1 MAPMAGRASGAGE
14 GATLVTGGAGY
25 IGSHTVLALRQAGRR
40 VVVLDDLSTGS
51 RAVVP
56 PDVPFVEGDA
66 GDGALVARLIET
78 FGIDS
83 VIHFAGSILVEQSVS
98 EPLRYYG
105 NNVAVSRNLLEAC
118 TAAGVRRFIFS
129 STAAVYGAPDQVPIP
144 ERAPKRPINP
154 YGSSKLVTEWM
165 LRDLAH
171 ATELRYV
178 ALRYFNVAGAD
189 PQGRSGQLGPV
200 ATHLIKIASQV
211 VAGLRESIA
220 IFGADYDTPD
230 GTCVRDYI
238 HVSDLA
244 AAHVAAL
251 GYLEAGGE
259 SCSLNCGYGHGYSV
273 REVIDAVE
281 RCTGRPLN
289 PRAAPRRPGDP
300 PILIADVSALHRTL
314 QWSPRFDN
322 LDVIITTAVDWEK
335 SAAASVGAG
344 FDRARA

>member
-1 MAPMAGRASGAGE
+1 MAEQRR
-14 GATLVTGGAGY
+14 ATLITGGAGY

-40 VVVLDDLSTGS
+40 VVVLDDLSTGN
-51 RAVVP
+51 RQVVP
-56 PDVPFVEGDA
+56 DDVEFVHGDA
-66 GDGALVARLIET
+66 GDQALVRALIAERA
-78 FGIDS
+78 IDS

-118 TAAGVRRFIFS
+118 SAAGVARFIFS
-129 STAAVYGAPDQVPIP
+129 STAAVYGAPEAVPIP
-144 ERAPKRPINP
+144 ESAPKRPINP

-165 LRDLAH
+165 LRDLA
-171 ATELRYV
+171 AASGLRYV

-189 PQGRSGQLGPV
+189 PQGRTGQLGPV

-220 IFGADYDTPD
+220 IFGDDYDTPD

-244 AAHVAAL
+244 AAHLAAL
-251 GYLEAGGE
+251 EYLEAGGE

-273 REVIDAVE
+273 RQVLQAVE

-289 PRAAPRRPGDP
+289 PRPAPRRPGDP
-300 PILIADVSALHRTL
+300 PILVADVSALRRTL
-314 QWSPRFDN
+314 RWSPRFDN

-335 SAAASVGAG
+335 SVSAMGEEDIG
-344 FDRARA
+344 RARA

>member
-1 MAPMAGRASGAGE
+1 MAEQRR
-14 GATLVTGGAGY
+14 ATLITGGAGY

-40 VVVLDDLSTGS
+40 VVVLDDLSTGN
-51 RAVVP
+51 RQVVP
-56 PDVPFVEGDA
+56 DDVEFVHGDA
-66 GDGALVARLIET
+66 GDQALVRALIAERA
-78 FGIDS
+78 IDS

-118 TAAGVRRFIFS
+118 SAAGVARFIFS
-129 STAAVYGAPDQVPIP
+129 STAAVYGAPEAVPIP
-144 ERAPKRPINP
+144 ESAPKRPINP

-165 LRDLAH
+165 LRDLA
-171 ATELRYV
+171 AASGLRYV

-189 PQGRSGQLGPV
+189 PQGRTGQLGPV

-220 IFGADYDTPD
+220 IFGDDYDTPD

-244 AAHVAAL
+244 AAHLAAL
-251 GYLEAGGE
+251 EYLEAGGE

-273 REVIDAVE
+273 REVLQAVE

-289 PRAAPRRPGDP
+289 PRPAPRRPGDP
-300 PILIADVSALHRTL
+300 PILVADVSALRRTL
-314 QWSPRFDN
+314 RWSPRFDN

-335 SAAASVGAG
+335 SVSAMGEEDIG
-344 FDRARA
+344 RARA

>member
-1 MAPMAGRASGAGE
+1 MAEQRR
-14 GATLVTGGAGY
+14 ATLITGGAGY

-40 VVVLDDLSTGS
+40 VVVLDDLSSGS
-51 RAVVP
+51 RQVVP
-56 PDVPFVEGDA
+56 DDVEFVRGDA
-66 GDGALVARLIET
+66 GDQALVRALIAERAI
-78 FGIDS
+78 GS

-105 NNVAVSRNLLEAC
+105 NNVAVSRDLLEAC
-118 TAAGVRRFIFS
+118 SAAGVTRFIFS
-129 STAAVYGAPDQVPIP
+129 STAAVYGAPEEVPIS
-144 ERAPKRPINP
+144 EAAPKRPINP

-165 LRDLAH
+165 LRDLA
-171 ATELRYV
+171 AASGLRYV

-189 PQGRSGQLGPV
+189 PQGRTGQLGPV

-220 IFGADYDTPD
+220 IFGDDYDTPD

-244 AAHVAAL
+244 AAHLAAL
-251 GYLEAGGE
+251 EYLEAGGE

-273 REVIDAVE
+273 REVLQAVE

-289 PRAAPRRPGDP
+289 PRPAPRRPGDP
-300 PILIADVSALHRTL
+300 PILVADVSALRRTL
-314 QWSPRFDN
+314 RWSPRFDN

-335 SAAASVGAG
+335 SANTLGEEDIG
-344 FDRARA
+344 RARA

>member
-1 MAPMAGRASGAGE
+1 MAELAKT
-14 GATLVTGGAGY
+14 TLVTGGAGY
-25 IGSHTVLALRQAGRR
+25 IGSHAVLALCQAGRR

-51 RAVVP
+51 RRVVP
-56 PDVPFVEGDA
+56 DGVTFVLGNA
-66 GDGALVARLIET
+66 GDKELVRSLIAAHDV
-78 FGIDS
+78 DS

-98 EPLRYYG
+98 EPLRYYA
-105 NNVAVSRNLLEAC
+105 NNVAVSRNLLETC
-118 TAAGVRRFIFS
+118 SDAGVTRFIFS
-129 STAAVYGAPDQVPIP
+129 STAAVYGAPEQVPIP
-144 ERAPKRPINP
+144 EAAPTRPINP

-165 LRDLAH
+165 LRDLAL
-171 ATELRYV
+171 ASDLRYV

-211 VAGLRESIA
+211 VAGLRDSIA
-220 IFGADYDTPD
+220 IFGNDYDTPD

-244 AAHVAAL
+244 GAHLAAL
-251 GYLEAGGE
+251 EYLEAGGE

-273 REVIDAVE
+273 REVLRAVE

-289 PRAAPRRPGDP
+289 PQSAPRRAGDP
-300 PILIADVSALHRTL
+300 PILVADVSALRRTL

-322 LDVIITTAVDWEK
+322 LDAIITTAVDWEK
-335 SAAASVGAG
+335 SVVPPAQEMLG
-344 FDRARA
+344 RAQA

>member
-1 MAPMAGRASGAGE
+1 MAEQRR
-14 GATLVTGGAGY
+14 ATLITGGAGY

-51 RAVVP
+51 RQVVP
-56 PDVPFVEGDA
+56 DDVEFVHGDA
-66 GDGALVARLIET
+66 GDQALVRALIAERA
-78 FGIDS
+78 IDS

-118 TAAGVRRFIFS
+118 SAAGVARFIFS
-129 STAAVYGAPDQVPIP
+129 STAAVYGAPEAVPIP
-144 ERAPKRPINP
+144 ESAPKRPINP

-165 LRDLAH
+165 LRDLA
-171 ATELRYV
+171 AASGLRYV

-189 PQGRSGQLGPV
+189 PQGRTGQLGPV

-220 IFGADYDTPD
+220 IFGDDYDTPD

-244 AAHVAAL
+244 AAHLAAL
-251 GYLEAGGE
+251 EYLEAGGE

-273 REVIDAVE
+273 RQVLQAVE

-289 PRAAPRRPGDP
+289 PRPAPRRPGDP
-300 PILIADVSALHRTL
+300 PILVADVSALRRTL
-314 QWSPRFDN
+314 RWSPRFDN

-335 SAAASVGAG
+335 SVSAMGEEDIG
-344 FDRARA
+344 RARA

>member
-1 MAPMAGRASGAGE
+1 MAKQDR
-14 GATLVTGGAGY
+14 ATLVTGGAGY
-25 IGSHTVLALRQAGRR
+25 IGSHTVLSLRQAGRR
-40 VVVLDDLSTGS
+40 VVVLDNLVSGS

-56 PDVPFVEGDA
+56 PDVPFVAGDA
-66 GDGALVARLIET
+66 GDRALVESLIAEQ
-78 FGIDS
+78 GIDS
-83 VIHFAGSILVEQSVS
+83 VIHFAGSLLVEESVS

-118 TAAGVRRFIFS
+118 RRAGVTRFIFS
-129 STAAVYGAPDQVPIP
+129 STAAVYGAPERVPVP
-144 ERAPKRPINP
+144 EAAPTRPINP

-165 LRDLAH
+165 LRDLA
-171 ATELRYV
+171 AASDLRYV

-211 VAGLRESIA
+211 VAGLRDSIA
-220 IFGADYDTPD
+220 IFGDDYDTPD

-244 AAHVAAL
+244 AAHLAAL
-251 GYLEAGGE
+251 DYLEAGGD

-273 REVIDAVE
+273 REVVAAVE

-289 PRAAPRRPGDP
+289 PRPAPRRAGDP
-300 PILIADVSALHRTL
+300 PVLVADVRSLRRTL
-314 QWSPRFDN
+314 RWTPRFDD
-322 LDVIITTAVDWEK
+322 LDVIIATAVNWEK
-335 SAAASVGAG
+335 SLAAAAQGNLG
-344 FDRARA
+344 EDLGRARA